1 MNLQEIVNRDNSYPI
16 TQDECLFV
24 IKEYVKIRKN
34 VDIIPALNLF
44 NLRNEIELMTK
55 LANNAI
61 HWLRT
66 NKY

>member
-1 MNLQEIVNRDNSYPI
+1 MNLQEIINRNDSYPI

-34 VDIIPALNLF
+34 VDITPVINMF
-44 NLRNEIELMTK
+44 NPIQEVELMAK
-55 LANNAI
+55 LANIAI

-66 NKY
+66 NKH